1 MRSLRGRLVAI
12 LLLVSFVGLVVL
24 AAVTYTEQRS
34 FLLDRVDKQVQQ
46 AFVPFNRLLGVDDSL
61 PFFPLPGNE
70 SGSNQSGDS
79 SGSGDDGGATGPTGA
94 AGGFG
99 TFRGGPDD
107 GPAGAFNLPPGTF
120 GEKLDKNGSVV
131 GSPLVISFGSTAIP
145 AVPKLSGVKLGRQPV
160 TVSSKGDDSLEYRAA
175 KLTRADGTATVVALP
190 LTETHQTLNRLV
202 RVEAVVI
209 AAVLLL
215 LGLISWL
222 LVGIGL
228 RPLDRMGKTAD
239 AIAGGDLSHRVEP
252 ADERS
257 EIGRLGLALNR
268 MLQRIEQS
276 FEERQASE
284 NRLRQFLADASHELR
299 TPLASIRGYAELR
312 RLGATPEKEDVD
324 RSMTRIEQEAE
335 RMGVLVEDM
344 LTLARLDETH
354 EHRNES
360 VDMSALAKDAVDD
373 TKVVDPDREITLD
386 APEPHEVRGDTH
398 QLQQVLANLLRNA
411 LVHTPAGSK
420 IEVAVSR
427 SGDDVRVDIR
437 DHGPGLPD
445 GADDQLFERFWRAE
459 AGRERG
465 KAGSGLGLSIV
476 NGIVTAHGGRV
487 HARNA
492 EGGGAVFSVWLPIPQ
507 LCSSSR

>member
-12 LLLVSFVGLVVL
+12 LLAVSFIGMVVL

-34 FLLDRVDKQVQQ
+34 FLLDRVDKQVTQ
-46 AFVPFNRLLGVDDSL
+46 AFGPFDRLLGVDDSFSL
-61 PFFPLPGNE
+61 FPAPTPATGDDN
-70 SGSNQSGDS
+70 SGSSNGD
-79 SGSGDDGGATGPTGA
+79 GDDSGPTGTP
-94 AGGFG
+94 GGFG
-99 TFRGGPDD
+99 TYRNGPDGGP
-107 GPAGAFNLPPGTF
+107 GGAFNLPPGTF
-120 GEKLDKNGSVV
+120 GEQLDEAGNIV
-131 GSPLVISFGSTAIP
+131 GNPVVISFGTTT
-145 AVPKLSGVKLGRQPV
+145 VPSVPRLTGVKLGREPV
-160 TVSSKGDDSLEYRAA
+160 TVGSKGDDSLSYRVA
-175 KLTRADGTATVVALP
+175 KRTRPDGTSTIVAIP
-190 LTETHQTLNRLV
+190 LTETHQTLTRLV
-202 RVEAVVI
+202 KVEAVVI
-209 AAVLLL
+209 TAVLIF
-215 LGLISWL
+215 LGLLSWL

-268 MLQRIEQS
+268 MLHRIEQS
-276 FEERQASE
+276 FAERQASE

-299 TPLASIRGYAELR
+299 TPLVSIRGYAELH

-324 RSMTRIEQEAE
+324 RSMTRIEQEAQ

-354 EHRNES
+354 EHGSEL
-360 VDMSALAKDAVDD
+360 VDMSALAKDSVDD
-373 TKVVDPDREITLD
+373 AKVVEPDREITLD

-411 LVHTPAGSK
+411 LVHTPAGTK
-420 IEVAVSR
+420 IEVSVTR

-445 GADDQLFERFWRAE
+445 GVGDQLFERFWRAE

-476 NGIVTAHGGRV
+476 NGIVTQHGGRV

-492 EGGGAVFSVWLPIPQ
+492 DGGGAVFSVWLPVPN
-507 LCSSSR
+507 LS